1 VFFFKFGLPKVN
13 PPKFWHLCRNLHRI
27 AEEAKNTVKE
37 VLSNYLAAVMN
48 WGKMDLDDST
58 IENMCSDMTASIEGV
73 EWHEIKISV
82 YQADICTN
90 SHDMLLL
97 YSGSSDIEVGPL
109 LLGLKAHI
117 FDCLESVLHQLVERT
132 SEDLEGIIDIF
143 C

>member
-1 VFFFKFGLPKVN
+1 
-13 PPKFWHLCRNLHRI
+13 
-27 AEEAKNTVKE
+27 
-37 VLSNYLAAVMN
+37 
-48 WGKMDLDDST
+48 
-58 IENMCSDMTASIEGV
+58 MTASIEGV
-73 EWHEIKISV
+73 EWHEIEISV
-82 YQADICTN
+82 YHADIRTN

-117 FDCLESVLHQLVERT
+117 FDCLESVLRPLVERT